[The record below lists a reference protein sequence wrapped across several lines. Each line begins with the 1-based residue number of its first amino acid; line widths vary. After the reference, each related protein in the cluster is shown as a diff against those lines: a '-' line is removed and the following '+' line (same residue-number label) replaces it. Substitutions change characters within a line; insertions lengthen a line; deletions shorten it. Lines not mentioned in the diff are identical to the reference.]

1 MSFVIMQHLT
11 CFSSAWT
18 IFSIL
23 FVQVTDLQCLITLQ
37 AAAVAS
43 DLLYVA
49 HAFTCH
55 VKKKSHNL
63 YCCFFIFTRL
73 SGELNFL

>member
-23 FVQVTDLQCLITLQ
+23 FVQVTNLQCLVTLQ

-43 DLLYVA
+43 DL
-49 HAFTCH
+49 
-55 VKKKSHNL
+55 NL
-63 YCCFFIFTRL
+63 VCEMF
-73 SGELNFL
+73 